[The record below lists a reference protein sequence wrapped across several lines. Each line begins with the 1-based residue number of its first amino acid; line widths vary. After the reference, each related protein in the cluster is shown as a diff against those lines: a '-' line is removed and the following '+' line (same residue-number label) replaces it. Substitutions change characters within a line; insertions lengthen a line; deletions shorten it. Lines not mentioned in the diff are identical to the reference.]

1 MLAIKKARKL
11 IEKSPE
17 STTARTLSNLII
29 ALETEQDFSLKT
41 LYQLSLDDFDLAMDV
56 LREWRLDRY
65 YMSKVRLMDASLMVE
80 QLHAA
85 APAAAQ

>member
-11 IEKSPE
+11 IQKSPE
-17 STTARTLSNLII
+17 SPTARTLSTLII

-41 LYQLSLDDFDLAMDV
+41 LYQLDLDDFDLAMDV
-56 LREWRLDRY
+56 LKEWRLDRY
-65 YMSKVRLMDASLMVE
+65 YMSKVRLMDVSLMVE
-80 QLHAA
+80 QIHAP

>member
-11 IEKSPE
+11 IEKSPD
-17 STTARTLSNLII
+17 SATARTLSALII
-29 ALETEQDFSLKT
+29 ALETERDFSLKT
-41 LYQLSLDDFDLAMDV
+41 LYQLGLEDFELAIDV
-56 LREWRLDRY
+56 LKEWRLDRY

-85 APAAAQ
+85 PPRE

>member
-17 STTARTLSNLII
+17 SPTARTLSNLII

-41 LYQLSLDDFDLAMDV
+41 LYQLKLDDFDLAMDV
-56 LREWRLDRY
+56 LKEWRLDRY
-65 YMSKVRLMDASLMVE
+65 YMSKVRLMDVSLMVE
-80 QLHAA
+80 QIHAT
-85 APAAAQ
+85 APAVAQ